1 MGIFNNSWGLSLGI
15 NASVESVMR
24 SPPVTALF
32 SDSVLS
38 IADKMFTNNIGSVVV
53 MSGGAPS
60 GIVTERDIVRCLVKD
75 RKDPMKTKA
84 QEIMST
90 PLVAIEADKTL
101 KDAIEMMRNK
111 NVRRLAVT
119 KKGRLIG
126 VVSER
131 RALDA
136 LV

>member
-1 MGIFNNSWGLSLGI
+1 
-15 NASVESVMR
+15 MR

-90 PLVAIEADKTL
+90 PLVAIETL
-101 KDAIEMMRNK
+101 KDAIEMMRDK

>member
-1 MGIFNNSWGLSLGI
+1 MGLKV
-15 NASVESVMR
+15 SVESVMR

-38 IADKMFTNNIGSVVV
+38 IADKMFTNNIGSIIV
-53 MSGGAPS
+53 MSGGVPG
-60 GIVTERDIVRCLVKD
+60 GIVTERDIVRCIVKEH
-75 RKDPMKTKA
+75 KDPMKTKA

-90 PLVAIEADKTL
+90 PLVTIEADKTL
-101 KDAIEMMRNK
+101 KDAIEMMRDK

-119 KKGRLIG
+119 KKGRLVG

>member
-1 MGIFNNSWGLSLGI
+1 LGI
-15 NASVESVMR
+15 NAAIESVMR

-32 SDSVLS
+32 SDSVMS
-38 IADKMFTNNIGSVVV
+38 IADKMFTNNIGSVII
-53 MSGGAPS
+53 MSGGLPS

-75 RKDPMKTKA
+75 RKDPMKTRA
-84 QEIMST
+84 QDIMSS
-90 PLVAIEADKTL
+90 PLVTIEADKTL
-101 KDAIEMMRNK
+101 KDAIQMMRDK

-126 VVSER
+126 VISER
-131 RALDA
+131 RVLDA

>member
-1 MGIFNNSWGLSLGI
+1 
-15 NASVESVMR
+15 MR

-32 SDSVLS
+32 SDSVMS
-38 IADKMFTNNIGSVVV
+38 IAEKMFTNNIGSVII
-53 MSGGAPS
+53 MSGGLPS

-75 RKDPMKTKA
+75 RKDPMKTRA
-84 QEIMST
+84 QDIMSS
-90 PLVAIEADKTL
+90 PLVTIEADKTL
-101 KDAIEMMRNK
+101 KDAIQMMRDK

-126 VVSER
+126 VISER
-131 RALDA
+131 RVLDA

>member
-1 MGIFNNSWGLSLGI
+1 LGI
-15 NASVESVMR
+15 NAAIESVMR

-32 SDSVLS
+32 SDSVMS
-38 IADKMFTNNIGSVVV
+38 IAEKMFTNNIGSVII
-53 MSGGAPS
+53 MSGGLPS

-75 RKDPMKTKA
+75 RKDPMKTRA
-84 QEIMST
+84 QDIMSS
-90 PLVAIEADKTL
+90 PLVTIEADKTL
-101 KDAIEMMRNK
+101 KDAIQMMRDK

-126 VVSER
+126 VISER
-131 RALDA
+131 RVLDA

>member
-1 MGIFNNSWGLSLGI
+1 MGLK
-15 NASVESVMR
+15 ASVESVMR
-24 SPPVTALF
+24 RPPVSALF
-32 SDSVLS
+32 SDTVSS
-38 IADKMFTNNIGSVVV
+38 ITKKMVTNNIGAVIV
-53 MSGGAPS
+53 MSGGLPS
-60 GIVTERDIVRCLVKD
+60 GIITERDIVRCLVKD
-75 RKDPMKTKA
+75 RKDPMKTRA
-84 QEIMST
+84 QDIMSS

-119 KKGRLIG
+119 KKGRLVG
-126 VVSER
+126 VISER

>member
-1 MGIFNNSWGLSLGI
+1 MGLNT
-15 NASVESVMR
+15 SVESVMR
-24 SPPVTALF
+24 SPPVITLF
-32 SDSVLS
+32 SDSVMS
-38 IADKMFTNNIGSVVV
+38 IADKMFTNNIGSVIV
-53 MSGGAPS
+53 MSGGLPS
-60 GIVTERDIVRCLVKD
+60 GIITERDIVRCLVKD
-75 RKDPMKTKA
+75 RKDPMKTRA
-84 QEIMST
+84 QDIMSS

-119 KKGRLIG
+119 KKGRLVG
-126 VVSER
+126 VISER

>member
-1 MGIFNNSWGLSLGI
+1 MGLK
-15 NASVESVMR
+15 ASVESVMR

-38 IADKMFTNNIGSVVV
+38 IADKMFTNNIGSVIV
-53 MSGGAPS
+53 MSGGAPG
-60 GIVTERDIVRCLVKD
+60 GIVTERDIVRCIVKEH
-75 RKDPMKTKA
+75 KDPMKTKA

-90 PLVAIEADKTL
+90 PLVTIEADKTL
-101 KDAIEMMRNK
+101 KDAIEMMRDK

-119 KKGRLIG
+119 KKGRLVG

>member
-1 MGIFNNSWGLSLGI
+1 LGLKV
-15 NASVESVMR
+15 SVESVMR

-38 IADKMFTNNIGSVVV
+38 IADKMFTNNIGSVIV
-53 MSGGAPS
+53 MSGGAPG
-60 GIVTERDIVRCLVKD
+60 GIVTERDIVRCIVKEH
-75 RKDPMKTKA
+75 KDPMKTKA

-90 PLVAIEADKTL
+90 PLVTIEADKTL
-101 KDAIEMMRNK
+101 KDAIEMMRDK

-119 KKGRLIG
+119 KKGRLVG

>member
-1 MGIFNNSWGLSLGI
+1 MGLKV
-15 NASVESVMR
+15 SVESVMR

-38 IADKMFTNNIGSVVV
+38 IADKMFTNNIGSVIV
-53 MSGGAPS
+53 MSGGAPG
-60 GIVTERDIVRCLVKD
+60 GIVTERDIVRCIVKEH
-75 RKDPMKTKA
+75 KDPMKTKA

-90 PLVAIEADKTL
+90 PLVTIEADKTL
-101 KDAIEMMRNK
+101 KDAIEMMRDK

-119 KKGRLIG
+119 KKGRLVG